1 MISITSAFRT
11 RVAEHPAKVAISTEQ
26 SKITYA
32 QLDEWARAI
41 AAHIRDT
48 VDEGEFVGS
57 IAGNTPHAIAVILGA
72 RFAKRELVLLDS
84 KMPDAEVIERC
95 TSMGVRAVI
104 ADESVGSDTTA
115 ALESRGV
122 RTSNAGAVIAL
133 GSSLDAGENADEP
146 VSWERPIWHAPSG
159 GSSGVRKAI
168 ALSESAS
175 LFRFASQTVEFGL
188 DRSSRFLLSAPLIH
202 GGGRSFSIGQLVGGG
217 TVELHRKFDVDDVLD
232 ALLRV
237 DGAFL
242 VPTMLARLLRSP
254 RWSEVATQSDAT
266 LVISGG
272 RLDGDLGMEASR
284 LWNGRLFNYFG
295 STEAG
300 SVSVAEYRAGTRN
313 SKGDLGYYSVGC
325 IGSLRELPEGHR
337 LASESGGTGR
347 LLVSNPGNCLWSLD
361 IASNT
366 KTLPTDGY
374 WDHGDVVRSHSDGS
388 LEYAGRADDL
398 IVTGGVNV
406 YPAEVV
412 ELLERTPG
420 IIAAAV
426 VGHRDIEWGEI
437 VGAAVEAGPEVTT
450 DSLKA
455 ALRASAK
462 PAFIPKSLT
471 IVDAIPR
478 NAMSK
483 NDGNAVR
490 AIVAETGPNW
500 IDRRAVKHQPET
512 QSRRT

>member
-1 MISITSAFRT
+1 MISITSGFRKN
-11 RVAEHPAKVAISTEQ
+11 VADQPAKTAITTAKSA
-26 SKITYA
+26 ITYA
-32 QLDEWARAI
+32 ELDEWARAI
-41 AAHIRDT
+41 AQHIRET
-48 VDEGEFVGS
+48 VEPGELVGS
-57 IAGNTPHAIAVILGA
+57 IAGNSAHAIAVILGA
-72 RFAKRELVLLDS
+72 RFARRELVLLDW
-84 KMPDAEVIERC
+84 KMPDVEVTERC
-95 TSMGVRAVI
+95 MRMGVRSVLI
-104 ADESVGSDTTA
+104 DDLVDENTA
-115 ALESRGV
+115 SALESSGV
-122 RTSNAGAVIAL
+122 RVSSAVTTAL
-133 GSSLDAGENADEP
+133 QASTVVADDMIDP
-146 VSWERPIWHAPSG
+146 VSWEEPIWHAPSG

-188 DRSSRFLLSAPLIH
+188 DRSSSFLLSAPLIH

-217 TVELHRKFDVDDVLD
+217 TVELHQKFDVDDVLD

-237 DGAFL
+237 KGAFL

-254 RWSEVATQSDAT
+254 RWEDVAARSEAT

-272 RLDGDLGMEASR
+272 RLDSDLGIEASR

-300 SVSVAEYRAGTRN
+300 AVSVAEYRAGARN
-313 SKGDLGYYSVGC
+313 SSGDLGYYSVGC
-325 IGSLRELPEGHR
+325 VGSLQRLPEGHR
-337 LASESGGTGR
+337 LSSESEDTGR

-366 KTLPTDGY
+366 KTRPLDGF
-374 WDHGDVVRSHSDGS
+374 WDHGDVVRVHADGS

-420 IIAAAV
+420 VIAAAV
-426 VGHRDIEWGEI
+426 VGHRDAEWGEI

-450 DSLKA
+450 ESLKA
-455 ALRASAK
+455 TLRKSAK

-471 IVDAIPR
+471 IVDSIPR

-490 AIVAETGPNW
+490 SLVAETGPNW
-500 IDRRAVKHQPET
+500 IDRRVATAP
-512 QSRRT
+512 SRDTR